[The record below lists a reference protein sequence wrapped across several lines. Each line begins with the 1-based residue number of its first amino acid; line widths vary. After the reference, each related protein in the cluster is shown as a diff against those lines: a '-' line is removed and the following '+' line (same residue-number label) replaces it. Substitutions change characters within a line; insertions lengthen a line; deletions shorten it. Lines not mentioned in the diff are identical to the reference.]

1 MIAVMTGFLGYFAFG
16 ETTDTVI
23 LLNMPNNTWIGV
35 VAKLFYCFT
44 IMGSFVLLIQPIF
57 YIIERSDWYTRILE
71 PDQEEEH
78 APIHI
83 NENGE
88 PVYLNRAVVKPQST
102 MQMIVFVV
110 IRMIV
115 VAVVVLTSFS
125 FPNLNLVLTLGG
137 SILGT
142 IMTIVLPV
150 TFYNRAY
157 SMTEKNQKYDKNN
170 YGNPEADE
178 ADGLLQQEVDH
189 DRDIEESK
197 NPKIIKQDVKKT
209 DKRRCLKIINY
220 LVLISGCTLSLI
232 GFINACQEIISN
244 PDFKK

>member
-23 LLNMPNNTWIGV
+23 LLNLPNNCWVGIA
-35 VAKLFYCFT
+35 AKLFYCFT

-71 PDQEEEH
+71 PEQQEDDQIEFEQEID
-78 APIHI
+78 A
-83 NENGE
+83 
-88 PVYLNRAVVKPQST
+88 PVYLNRAVVKPHST

-110 IRMIV
+110 IRLVV
-115 VAVVVLTSFS
+115 VAVVVLTSFV

-170 YGNPEADE
+170 YGNGEGGE
-178 ADGLLQQEVDH
+178 ADGLLREEVDH
-189 DRDIEESK
+189 DLDIEESK
-197 NPKIIKQDVKKT
+197 NPKIIKKEAKK
-209 DKRRCLKIINY
+209 
-220 LVLISGCTLSLI
+220 
-232 GFINACQEIISN
+232 
-244 PDFKK
+244 